1 MSVSVGCKREVW
13 PLLLLLALLTGC
25 SNRDEREP
33 APPNE
38 VPPQVAEA
46 PGQQTERTET
56 EHTEG
61 REDPPTESTGD
72 HGDDED
78 DVESWC
84 WEGRRF
90 RFERSE
96 HEPPSERTEVR
107 IDGLRWSIAESR
119 EGHGPTVFE
128 RYEETEGQTWV
139 RVRWLPSGESPL
151 PGEVRLLRVG
161 DAPSESYE
169 MSPENSY
176 ALVHSE
182 APTAC
187 LLQAYAYQPDDTSY
201 ECEELPLVA
210 AGGRTRPQ
218 GALHYVWRCPELE
231 APCLV
236 HGSERAMTRYRARV
250 PSPFSVGRVRLRDV
264 DRELFDPD
272 DPEREGLLWEGTVQT
287 NDGPVEWFCG
297 GDADVTYLRP
307 PNGRLQAVGLRYE
320 GPMPDAVIHTQL
332 NGGHG
337 LLPIAHR
344 GRIGYALVVVGNE
357 EALFIPRIGGRPRD
371 VPFVFDWEEN
381 WMPQVYGLPTAWR
394 YEGGRIIQEA
404 TSSDENRPEPS
415 MPSVE

>member
-1 MSVSVGCKREVW
+1 MPSVSVSVGCKREVW

-128 RYEETEGQTWV
+128 RYKETEGQTWV

-176 ALVHSE
+176 ALLHSE

-187 LLQAYAYQPDDTSY
+187 LLQAYAYQPDDTTY
-201 ECEELPLVA
+201 ECEELPWSSSATRKPSSFRGSEDAPATCPSSLTGRKTGCRRCTDCQQPGAMKA
-210 AGGRTRPQ
+210 AGSSRKLRAATKTALSRP
-218 GALHYVWRCPELE
+218 CP
-231 APCLV
+231 
-236 HGSERAMTRYRARV
+236 R
-250 PSPFSVGRVRLRDV
+250 
-264 DRELFDPD
+264 
-272 DPEREGLLWEGTVQT
+272 
-287 NDGPVEWFCG
+287 
-297 GDADVTYLRP
+297 
-307 PNGRLQAVGLRYE
+307 
-320 GPMPDAVIHTQL
+320 
-332 NGGHG
+332 
-337 LLPIAHR
+337 
-344 GRIGYALVVVGNE
+344 
-357 EALFIPRIGGRPRD
+357 
-371 VPFVFDWEEN
+371 
-381 WMPQVYGLPTAWR
+381 
-394 YEGGRIIQEA
+394 
-404 TSSDENRPEPS
+404 
-415 MPSVE
+415 